1 MSVTCPW
8 CRGSGGTYI
17 VDEGV
22 DKSGARYR
30 VEDWEQCDYCRGI
43 GIVSPERSEFKI
55 ICGGTPEADEFW
67 AQMRAKNKR
76 IEQN

>member
-8 CRGSGGTYI
+8 WRGSGGTQI
-17 VDEGV
+17 NTEGV
-22 DKSGARYR
+22 DEGARYR

-43 GIVSPERSEFKI
+43 GIVSPGRSKFKI

-67 AQMRAKNKR
+67 AEMREKNKR